1 LRFQESDEKKV
12 CCRNGVVVKSR
23 QISHRDVVQKKL
35 DRAMSDINRQFKK
48 YVAVKF
54 DFTIGD
60 EFQGLLYSPEKSYA
74 IVREFQKILYPLKI
88 LFGIGDGFIKT
99 SIARRTARMDGDCFV
114 KSRDALENAKK
125 LNQSVVY
132 NARSGKLNS
141 AVNTIVMLMDVIK
154 SRWGKIHFRRIFAY
168 EELGTFGKVAR
179 KEKVSRQMISKMF
192 SDIKYG
198 EIKKAEENLGK
209 LLSTL

>member
-1 LRFQESDEKKV
+1 MKKKFV
-12 CCRNGVVVKSR
+12 AVTGDVVKSR

-88 LFGIGDGFIKT
+88 LFDNF
-99 SIARRTARMDGDCFV
+99 D
-114 KSRDALENAKK
+114 
-125 LNQSVVY
+125 
-132 NARSGKLNS
+132 
-141 AVNTIVMLMDVIK
+141 
-154 SRWGKIHFRRIFAY
+154 IF
-168 EELGTFGKVAR
+168 
-179 KEKVSRQMISKMF
+179 
-192 SDIKYG
+192 
-198 EIKKAEENLGK
+198 
-209 LLSTL
+209 